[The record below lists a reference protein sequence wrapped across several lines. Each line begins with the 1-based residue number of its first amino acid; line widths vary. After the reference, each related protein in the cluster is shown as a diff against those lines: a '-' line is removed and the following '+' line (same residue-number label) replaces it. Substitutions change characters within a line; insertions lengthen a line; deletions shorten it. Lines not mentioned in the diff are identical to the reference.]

1 MCLAIPGRIT
11 EITEDAEPAFRH
23 GKVDFA
29 GVKKEISLAFT
40 PDAAVGDYVLVHAGF
55 ALNTVDEGEAQK
67 IFEHLEEM
75 AELEEAAPEG
85 VSGDTP

>member
-11 EITEDAEPAFRH
+11 EITEGAEPALRQ
-23 GKVDFA
+23 GKIDFA

-40 PDAAVGDYVLVHAGF
+40 PDAAIGDYVLVHAGF
-55 ALNTVDEGEAQK
+55 ALNTVDEDEAHK

-75 AELEEAAPEG
+75 AELEEAA
-85 VSGDTP
+85 GDAP

>member
-11 EITEDAEPAFRH
+11 EIVEDAEPALRR

-40 PDAAVGDYVLVHAGF
+40 PDAVIGDYVLVHAGF
-55 ALNTVDEGEAQK
+55 ALNTVDEDEARK
-67 IFEHLEEM
+67 IFEHLELM
-75 AELEEAAPEG
+75 AQLEEAEGDAP
-85 VSGDTP
+85 

>member
-11 EITEDAEPAFRH
+11 EITEGAEPALRQ

-40 PDAAVGDYVLVHAGF
+40 PDAVIGDYVLVHAGF
-55 ALNTVDEGEAQK
+55 ALNTVDEDEARK
-67 IFEHLEEM
+67 IFEHLELM
-75 AELEEAAPEG
+75 AQLEEAEGDAP
-85 VSGDTP
+85 